1 MNGTSLER
9 ERKIRSISFVCS
21 ANERTSE
28 NWKRKSIA
36 STTTRGKTSN
46 CERRT
51 NEILSWTNGMRTL
64 TKIKIGQNRTFGH
77 NSDKYFFSDKIWNFV
92 RNRTRLA
99 TLLKTNPGQ
108 TIVNNRR
115 YFQWWKL
122 YHPGIAQRLTI
133 NHKKSLQIDHYQT

>member
-36 STTTRGKTSN
+36 STTTRGKRAIAN
-46 CERRT
+46 EERTKFYR
-51 NEILSWTNGMRTL
+51 ERTNGMRTL

-77 NSDKYFFSDKIWNFV
+77 NSDKYFFFGQNLKFCPKSDTV
-92 RNRTRLA
+92 G
-99 TLLKTNPGQ
+99 NPE
-108 TIVNNRR
+108 IES
-115 YFQWWKL
+115 
-122 YHPGIAQRLTI
+122 PIC
-133 NHKKSLQIDHYQT
+133 D